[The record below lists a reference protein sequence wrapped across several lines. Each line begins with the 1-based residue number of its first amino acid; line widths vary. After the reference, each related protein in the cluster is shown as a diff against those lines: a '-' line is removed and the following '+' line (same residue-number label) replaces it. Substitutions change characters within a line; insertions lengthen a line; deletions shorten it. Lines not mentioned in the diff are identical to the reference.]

1 MVIKMKRK
9 IMAGFLCFAMA
20 GTSVGCGVSSASQ
33 NVAAKK
39 EMPKETDA
47 SMNKTSVKADV
58 KTIKNDKNIEFL
70 GNLIFG
76 ECVDYDTNRYNFY
89 ELKDEDYMEYEGEYV
104 NRNIT
109 IDKKQY
115 KIKFSYCIKENQI
128 YIANNYWESK
138 GAEIYIHTIDNR
150 TDTVWLEMY
159 IQGQPSY
166 YFLNLDTL
174 KVKKMVDFSDLD
186 KNTTVDEFG
195 VSRDGKYA
203 YAICNATKEEKEVIF
218 FDLEKGK
225 HYNLADKLQ
234 EEIVSVNFYGSHN
247 IRYSIDTASGKKT
260 YRCWN
265 VENDEKKVIIEEA
278 DSEGIDILS
287 DDVML
292 YHEDEMITVMQL
304 TSDKKME
311 CSQEEYQYQDMVYC
325 KCNAENTKVLLLN
338 SKANDKEEDIVLKS
352 ATIIDL
358 EQDTV
363 KEIANL
369 DTNCKYGTELQCEWL
384 DNTTIALV
392 DENGISI
399 YSLN

>member
-1 MVIKMKRK
+1 
-9 IMAGFLCFAMA
+9 MAGFLCFAMA
-20 GTSVGCGVSSASQ
+20 GTSVGCGVSPASQ
-33 NVAAKK
+33 SVATKK
-39 EMPKETDA
+39 EMSKETEILTK
-47 SMNKTSVKADV
+47 KTSVKSDV
-58 KTIKNDKNIEFL
+58 KKIKNDKILGFL
-70 GNLIFG
+70 GNSILD
-76 ECVDYDTNRYNFY
+76 ECVDYDTNRYDFY
-89 ELKDEDYMEYEGEYV
+89 ELKDENYMEYKGEYV

-109 IDKKQY
+109 MDKKQY
-115 KIKFSYCIKENQI
+115 KIMFSYCIKENQI
-128 YIANNYWESK
+128 YIANNYWENK
-138 GAEIYIHTIDNR
+138 DAEIYIHTIDNR
-150 TDTVWLEMY
+150 TDAVWLEMY

-166 YFLNLDTL
+166 YFLNLDTF
-174 KVKKMVDFSDLD
+174 KVKKMVDFSTLD
-186 KNTTVDEFG
+186 KNITVDEFG

-203 YAICNATKEEKEVIF
+203 YAICSATKEEKEVIF

-260 YRCWN
+260 YKCWN

-278 DSEGIDILS
+278 ASEGIDILS
-287 DDVML
+287 DDVIL

-338 SKANDKEEDIVLKS
+338 SKANDKEEDIVLTS